1 MSDQA
6 QPRPP
11 LSTRL
16 IYTTFDHFS
25 ESWKRYALLFVVT
38 GLLLTLLSG
47 FFIVKKEEQAV
58 LTRFGK
64 IVNPVVE
71 PGIRY
76 RIPLAEKA
84 HIFPVK
90 RIITR
95 VVSSNASGTD
105 AFTILSGDT
114 NLLEISVS
122 IQYTVSNL
130 RDFLFGFVDPESVLV
145 LITRERLVE
154 EIGSNFIDL
163 IFTSNRRHVEEV
175 LFEQVSERVNQKNIG
190 IQIEALNIVAIR
202 PVEETIAAFRDVN
215 DAIAERAQA
224 ESDANRKREHM
235 IARTRG
241 QANAL
246 ILDAEA
252 KAAGRLAQSKAV
264 AGAYLAL
271 LEEYRKRPE
280 QVAIT
285 RYWQRMRTTFG
296 EAKVVAVNAGDES
309 IVDINM
315 IDSVAALPMGST
327 LVAPPTERDFAR
339 PPDIES
345 RIVSTSAR
353 DPHGEQRTEV
363 TQLTMDGRG
372 HDPSAELDH
381 KSTAV
386 AKSLIFDSSSFFS
399 HGHVKR
405 QGQVYDKLV
414 VSLPDVETL
423 SNNPESI
430 DDKSAFDSTSQS
442 TTRVEIS
449 PKTNQETT
457 D

>member
-1 MSDQA
+1 MTDQT
-6 QPRPP
+6 QVP

-16 IYTTFDHFS
+16 IYKTFDHFA
-25 ESWKRYALLFVVT
+25 ERWKRYVVIAVVI
-38 GLLLTLLSG
+38 GFFFSLLSG
-47 FFIVKKEEQAV
+47 FYVVKKEEQAV

-64 IVNPVVE
+64 IVDPAVE

-76 RIPLAEKA
+76 RIPLIEKA
-84 HIFPVK
+84 HSFPVK

-130 RDFLFGFVDPESVLV
+130 RDFLFGYVDPESVLV
-145 LITRERLVE
+145 LVARERLVE

-163 IFTSNRRHVEEV
+163 IFTSNRSHVEEV
-175 LFEQVSERVNQKNIG
+175 LFEQVSKRISEKDIG
-190 IQIEALNIVAIR
+190 IQIEALNIVEIS
-202 PVEETIAAFRDVN
+202 PVEETVAAFRDVN

-235 IARTRG
+235 VARTRG
-241 QANAL
+241 QASAL

-252 KAAGRLAQSKAV
+252 KAAGRLAQAKAV
-264 AGAYLAL
+264 AGAFLAL
-271 LEEYRKRPE
+271 LAEYRERPE

-296 EAKVVAVNAGDES
+296 EAKIVAVNAGDDS

-315 IDSVAALPMGST
+315 IDTQGAIPMGT
-327 LVAPPTERDFAR
+327 GIVAPPTESEFAR
-339 PPDIES
+339 PPDIDS
-345 RIVSTSAR
+345 RVASTSAR

-363 TQLTMDGRG
+363 NQLTMDGRG
-372 HDPSAELDH
+372 HDPNAELDH
-381 KSTAV
+381 QSTAI

-405 QGQVYDKLV
+405 QGQVFDKLV

-423 SNNPESI
+423 SNNPETI
-430 DDKSAFDSTSQS
+430 HDESATDFTSKPAAS
-442 TTRVEIS
+442 VNSS
-449 PKTNQETT
+449 PNLKQETAE
-457 D
+457 